1 MFFLFVLSLR
11 KQPAFRDAT
20 NGFPAKRVQKFHTN
34 DASLNS
40 IRSTTQIRV
49 VTRRQYGISALI
61 PQTLLRRE
69 IAKCCL
75 FSQAVFFFYILSQK
89 P

>member
-11 KQPAFRDAT
+11 KQPTFRDAT

-34 DASLNS
+34 DASL
-40 IRSTTQIRV
+40 RGTTQIRV
-49 VTRRQYGISALI
+49 VTRSQYGISALI

-75 FSQAVFFFYILSQK
+75 FSQAVFFLH

>member
-11 KQPAFRDAT
+11 KQPTFRDAT
-20 NGFPAKRVQKFHTN
+20 NGFPAKRVQRFHTN
-34 DASLNS
+34 DASL
-40 IRSTTQIRV
+40 RSTTQIRV
-49 VTRRQYGISALI
+49 VTRSQYGISAHI

-75 FSQAVFFFYILSQK
+75 FSQAVIFTSLAKNHNQK
-89 P
+89 